1 MNKKRN
7 MKHSKRVRNLVAMCL
22 LCGVVLGVSTYAWFI
37 GMKTVKV
44 NKFDIN
50 IATTEGLFL
59 SMNGVD
65 WTYRLDVANAE
76 SYLNNTN
83 TFAPNGLIPMSSVGD
98 MDKTSSTMKLYE
110 KGSLTAVTGGYR
122 LLASQVDN
130 HTNQNVG
137 NFYTEGKGYVAFDLF
152 IKNLSGEEYYVDNE
166 PKNEEAIYLTTNS
179 AVTVS
184 ENGGVDGTG
193 IENSVRVA
201 FAQVGRVIA
210 DTEDPETITGITCA
224 DDDKES
230 GTGVTGICR
239 SAQIW
244 EPNDAVHTQNAI
256 NWYNESCLSR
266 KEAGNDV
273 NDPTS
278 YNPQTVDGTSTCTA
292 LDKGTAYPT
301 YAISNELTVGSNVNV
316 YDGAAYNTYVTANTT
331 DYKTYSEGTKADYKL
346 VDFPYF
352 TDTDRDIAGAARPT
366 FMTLAPNSIT
376 KVRVYVYIEG
386 QDIDNYDYASLG
398 KLISINFGFT
408 KERYEEG
415 DVDYEGPSTDITDR
429 IVDYEATGAVTDIQV
444 DGEPTTAITYN
455 ATLKQFIVPTTV
467 KTNFTF
473 KDGAESKTATF
484 QENDEGNADD
494 TWVIS

>member
-1 MNKKRN
+1 
-7 MKHSKRVRNLVAMCL
+7 MCL

-76 SYLNNTN
+76 SYENNTN
-83 TFAPNGLIPMSSVGD
+83 TFAPDGLIPMSTVGD
-98 MDKTSSTMKLYE
+98 MDTTSSTMKLFQ

-122 LLASQVDN
+122 LLASRVDN
-130 HTNQNVG
+130 NVKQNG
-137 NFYTEGKGYVAFDLF
+137 GQFYEEGKGYVAFDLF

-179 AVTVS
+179 SVKVS
-184 ENGGVDGTG
+184 ENGGVNGTG

-201 FAQVGRVIA
+201 FAQVGRVKA
-210 DTEDPETITGITCA
+210 DTETQDNITGITCSNVPA
-224 DDDKES
+224 SD
-230 GTGVTGICR
+230 GQVQVTGICR

-244 EPNDAVHTQNAI
+244 EPNDTVHTQNAI
-256 NWYNESCLSR
+256 NWYNTSCLSR
-266 KEAGNDV
+266 KEDGNDV

-278 YNPQTVDGTSTCTA
+278 YNPQTEDGTSTCTA

-316 YDGAAYNTYVTANTT
+316 YDGAAYNTYVGSTT
-331 DYKTYSEGTKADYKL
+331 DYDTYAAAEDKSTYKL
-346 VDFPYF
+346 VEYPNF
-352 TDTDRDIAGAARPT
+352 TDTDKNIPGADRPT

-415 DVDYEGPSTDITDR
+415 DVDYDGPSTDITDR

-473 KDGAESKTATF
+473 KDGDESKTATF